1 MEKIAAKILS
11 CELEKN
17 NDGKSTTI
25 KIFVSYGFQQ
35 YLHIPNEVDLYK
47 FLNFFDVYKLSDVAN
62 KHCYVVMESHNN
74 IVELQQFPH
83 YGDLI
88 LSLRS
93 GEIISEFE
101 RNNKLEF
108 EENFKRDLK
117 DELTKIKSSPKYLRK
132 QIIDYFKKFGNEGI
146 SKSDLIYWL
155 NSDFNSIIKSKV
167 IETEFTKLLKENK
180 IIGWGNTRAKRYAN
194 AQNYRKLCGLK

>member
-17 NDGKSTTI
+17 NDGKSTSI
-25 KIFVSYGFQQ
+25 KIFVRYGFQQ

-47 FLNFFDVYKLSDVAN
+47 FLDFFEVYKLSDVAN
-62 KHCYVVMESHNN
+62 KHCYLIMESWNN
-74 IVELQQFPH
+74 VVELQQFPH

-88 LSLRS
+88 LSLRT

-101 RNNKLEF
+101 RNEKLRIE
-108 EENFKRDLK
+108 EENKRDLK
-117 DELTKIKSSPKYLRK
+117 EELIKIKSKPKYIRK
-132 QIIDYFKKFGNEGI
+132 EILDYFQKFNKAT
-146 SKSDLIYWL
+146 KSDLMYWL
-155 NSDFNSIIKSKV
+155 NSRSVVETKII
-167 IETEFTKLLKENK
+167 EQEFTKLLKEKK

-194 AQNYRKLCGLK
+194 SRNYRKICKLIK

>member
-17 NDGKSTTI
+17 NDGKSTII

-74 IVELQQFPH
+74 IIELQQFPH

-88 LSLRS
+88 LSLRT

-108 EENFKRDLK
+108 EEDFKKDLK
-117 DELTKIKSSPKYLRK
+117 DELTKIKSKPKYIRK
-132 QIIDYFKKFGNEGI
+132 EILDYFQKFNKAT
-146 SKSDLIYWL
+146 KSDLLYWL
-155 NSDFNSIIKSKV
+155 NSDFTSIVKLKV
-167 IETEFTKLLKENK
+167 IETEFTKLLKEGK

-194 AQNYRKLCGLK
+194 SRNYRKICELSK